1 MKCVACQT
9 ELPDDAK
16 YCIACGEKQ
25 ERDCSVCNKSNPPSS
40 RFCMA
45 CGHGLQPAS
54 SDPFRKEETQ
64 PIVPPFLETPRQE
77 SGVKYISSDGERK
90 FVSVLFSDL
99 TGYSSLSEKLD
110 PEEVKEITCRIFG
123 EVSRIVAGY
132 DGFIEKYAGD
142 AVMAIFGVPNS
153 HEDDLIRAVR
163 AAREIHQ
170 AVDAI
175 SPEVERKIGRPIA
188 MHSGVN
194 TGLVVTGEV
203 DMERGTHGVVGDT
216 VNLAARLSALA
227 KPGQILIDGGTCRQ
241 VEGYFACE
249 FVETT
254 TVKGRS
260 EPVQVNH
267 VVSEREKPVTIRR
280 LSGVRAEL
288 IGRSMEMAELRDAV
302 ERLQQEKG
310 SIFSICGA
318 AGTGK
323 SRLIE
328 EFKAGLDLSMKCS
341 GSRRTHSRIPRTFRI
356 IHGSIY

>member
-54 SDPFRKEETQ
+54 SDPSRKEETQ
-64 PIVPPFLETPRQE
+64 TIVPPFLEPPRQE

-142 AVMAIFGVPNS
+142 AVMAIFGVPNA
-153 HEDDLIRAVR
+153 HEDDPRSGLSGPPVKSTRR
-163 AAREIHQ
+163 SMPSARR
-170 AVDAI
+170 
-175 SPEVERKIGRPIA
+175 S
-188 MHSGVN
+188 
-194 TGLVVTGEV
+194 
-203 DMERGTHGVVGDT
+203 
-216 VNLAARLSALA
+216 
-227 KPGQILIDGGTCRQ
+227 
-241 VEGYFACE
+241 
-249 FVETT
+249 
-254 TVKGRS
+254 KGRS
-260 EPVQVNH
+260 AAPL
-267 VVSEREKPVTIRR
+267 PCT
-280 LSGVRAEL
+280 
-288 IGRSMEMAELRDAV
+288 AV
-302 ERLQQEKG
+302 LTP
-310 SIFSICGA
+310 A
-318 AGTGK
+318 WW
-323 SRLIE
+323 
-328 EFKAGLDLSMKCS
+328 
-341 GSRRTHSRIPRTFRI
+341 
-356 IHGSIY
+356 

>member
-1 MKCVACQT
+1 M
-9 ELPDDAK
+9 
-16 YCIACGEKQ
+16 
-25 ERDCSVCNKSNPPSS
+25 
-40 RFCMA
+40 
-45 CGHGLQPAS
+45 
-54 SDPFRKEETQ
+54 
-64 PIVPPFLETPRQE
+64 
-77 SGVKYISSDGERK
+77 
-90 FVSVLFSDL
+90 
-99 TGYSSLSEKLD
+99 
-110 PEEVKEITCRIFG
+110 
-123 EVSRIVAGY
+123 
-132 DGFIEKYAGD
+132 
-142 AVMAIFGVPNS
+142 
-153 HEDDLIRAVR
+153 
-163 AAREIHQ
+163 
-170 AVDAI
+170 
-175 SPEVERKIGRPIA
+175 
-188 MHSGVN
+188 
-194 TGLVVTGEV
+194 
-203 DMERGTHGVVGDT
+203 GDT

-260 EPVQVNH
+260 EPVQVNR
-267 VVSEREKPVTIRR
+267 VVSEREKPFTIRR

-302 ERLQQEKG
+302 ERLQQGKG